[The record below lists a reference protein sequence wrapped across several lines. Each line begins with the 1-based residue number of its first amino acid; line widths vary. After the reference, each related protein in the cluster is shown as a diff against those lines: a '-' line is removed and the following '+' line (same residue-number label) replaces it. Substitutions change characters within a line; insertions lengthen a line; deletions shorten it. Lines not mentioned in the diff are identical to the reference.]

1 MLKNDRMMMI
11 LTGLVLAIFAGSMV
25 KYGDRIMGL
34 MSGADV
40 VVSQDDSFSVRA
52 GSAQVLDVLSNDTV
66 KGQIVV
72 LSRPSCGAIELTG
85 NNKISFSS
93 DESCQGQ
100 VEFAYCVDSEGS
112 CTPNSVKVN
121 VISVSYAQNGTT
133 ETASTPVRIP
143 QNNAEEIVA
152 PPGVDQN
159 APEIENFAV
168 EMAPPMLASPSMSEL
183 ISPSVAMA
191 SIRQSSGGLNQ
202 AENLD
207 ENIATQNSAGV
218 SQTAT
223 AAPTVFAA
231 PEMGESSGI
240 LLGTSSPVI
249 ASNPTTPS
257 SLQATSGSDIALAT
271 IERGP
276 EALASLQSA
285 QLAPVTSESAP
296 LSANPERTNFTP
308 GNPPNVQSASAQPEA
323 TFSAT
328 PAGTG
333 PIALVALNPTS
344 SGNASGESLNVIL
357 TEPGLQS
364 FAATP
369 SALAPASPSP
379 DAVSLLEHAPNV
391 ASATDA
397 PLALRGETAVGVV
410 YTSANEPATSQT
422 DPTAPS
428 IGSTTTTAP
437 NQTNATGAAP
447 VQVVVASEITRTDTV
462 SSFIIASRTIDA
474 ATPST
479 SIQPL
484 ADTNAAATPKPSINL
499 TPPSVQQ
506 ASLETPA
513 TPPAGAAPAQN
524 STCNIGLTTNASR
537 GANISV
543 DILAACKPNQLVTI
557 QHSGLAF
564 SLLTDA
570 QGAAHTVVPAMAAYA
585 DISVVFEDG
594 SQAIASLAV
603 SDMDSILRVGV
614 SWANTM
620 NLDLNA
626 IEFGAA
632 AGSEGRVSAT
642 APRDYRTSR
651 IKGGGYLVQLGD
663 PTLAGGQLA
672 EVYTIPVAR
681 GQQRGTIALSVIL
694 DNPATVCGQSIL
706 AKTVRSR
713 EGQSASV
720 RNVRFTVPAC
730 GNLSSQIELR
740 GAVNDIRLAGR

>member
-72 LSRPSCGAIELTG
+72 LSRPSCGAIALTG

-121 VISVSYAQNGTT
+121 VISVSYAQNSTT
-133 ETASTPVRIP
+133 ETASTPVPIP
-143 QNNAEEIVA
+143 QNNAEEVVV

-183 ISPSVAMA
+183 ISPSAAMA

-207 ENIATQNSAGV
+207 ENIATQNSASI

-223 AAPTVFAA
+223 AAPSVFAA
-231 PEMGESSGI
+231 PEMGESSDI
-240 LLGTSSPVI
+240 LLGTSNPVI
-249 ASNPTTPS
+249 ASNPTTPG
-257 SLQATSGSDIALAT
+257 SLQATTDTDIALTT

-296 LSANPERTNFTP
+296 LSASPERTNFTP

-357 TEPGLQS
+357 TEPGLQG

-369 SALAPASPSP
+369 SALAPASASP
-379 DAVSLLEHAPNV
+379 DAVPLLEHAPNV
-391 ASATDA
+391 ASATEA
-397 PLALRGETAVGVV
+397 PLALRGEATVGVV
-410 YTSANEPATSQT
+410 YTSATEPATSQT
-422 DPTAPS
+422 DPIAPS
-428 IGSTTTTAP
+428 MGTITATAP
-437 NQTNATGAAP
+437 NQTNVSGSEP
-447 VQVVVASEITRTDTV
+447 VQISVASEITRTDTV
-462 SSFIIASRTIDA
+462 SPFIIASRTTDA
-474 ATPST
+474 AVPSANAP
-479 SIQPL
+479 PL
-484 ADTNAAATPKPSINL
+484 AGTDTTSTPKPSISL
-499 TPPSVQQ
+499 APPSAQQ

-513 TPPAGAAPAQN
+513 TPPAGAAPTQN

-543 DILAACKPNQLVTI
+543 DILAACKPNQMVTI

-570 QGAAHTVVPAMAAYA
+570 QGAAHTVMPAMAAYA
-585 DISVVFEDG
+585 DVSVVFADG

-603 SDMDSILRVGV
+603 SDIDSILRVGV

-620 NLDLNA
+620 NLDLHA

-632 AGSEGRVSAT
+632 VGSEGRVSAA

-651 IKGGGYLVQLGD
+651 LKGGGYLVQLGD